1 MSYNIIHTYTR
12 AEAIADGVLIDV
24 SAMAREAGFKIPV
37 AVTSAVHA
45 KYVEV
50 PAEVDWQDEAGR
62 LWDILWMCSWEARR
76 QGGKSMIFF
85 SLDVQNDTTGLERVQ
100 LKCICGP
107 NDDGSPCL
115 TILLPDED

>member
-85 SLDVQNDTTGLERVQ
+85 FLDVQNDTTGPKRVQ